1 MTVPDGQAPDDLDPG
16 PPPDLDESLRQLGA
30 TAGAGYTAF
39 KDAGKAFRTL
49 LSADIA
55 LARSAF
61 GRTLAFMSVAI
72 ALGASAWLMLMGA
85 LVSWLAL
92 GLGWPWPLAFSV
104 PALVSIALTAYGA
117 WRAMVYYE
125 HMRMRATR
133 RQLARLGIGELAD
146 FTPDPGSPQ
155 STRDA
160 TEALAESEAPLGKD
174 TRGIDLTPP

>member
-1 MTVPDGQAPDDLDPG
+1 MAAPHGQAADAADPG
-16 PPPDLDESLRQLGA
+16 PAPDLAESLRQLGS
-30 TAGAGYTAF
+30 TAGAGYEAF

-49 LSADIA
+49 LAADIA

-61 GRTLAFMSVAI
+61 GRTLAFLGVAI

-92 GLGWPWPLAFSV
+92 DMGWAWPLAFLA
-104 PALVSIALTAYGA
+104 PAAASIALTAYGA
-117 WRAMVYYE
+117 WRAVVYFE

-133 RQLARLGIGELAD
+133 RQLARLGIGELAAY
-146 FTPDPGSPQ
+146 TPDAGSPR

-160 TEALAESEAPLGKD
+160 TEQLAEAPDKLGKD
-174 TRGIDLTPP
+174 KRGIDLTPP